1 MYKVLLV
8 DDERMILDGISVIVD
23 WNKHDTALIG
33 KAMNGL
39 EAYDFITKQQPDIV
53 ITDITMPGLDGIEL
67 VKKAKQDYPSIKW
80 IFLSGFSEFEYA
92 RKAMRFGVKHYLL
105 KPCNE
110 VNISEALVDVV
121 QEIREEEEAVKYM
134 KAMEEEVTKN
144 TVNECEEVLKQF
156 FIYEQITE
164 KSQSK
169 MKQMVEGLYSSES
182 FFFWLLFVE
191 GKMAYDQ
198 INQLIETIN
207 QSFLNEQ
214 VVTTLI
220 ESKVVVMMR
229 HSPEYQKTIKDI
241 LQAEI
246 SQSTLNMT
254 SILSKDF
261 TIDQIEKIPTIDE
274 MVQQVFYQP
283 KHSFIPYQN
292 WINFHKKLQPD
303 IEIDLDTIV
312 FYLKKQQKN
321 EAVSYLID
329 FVEKLKKHKVA
340 PKITR
345 GYFIQI
351 YLLLMSKL
359 AHHSTE
365 DRVQAIG
372 QMEDYQHISDFV
384 TFFEEL
390 FERMIM
396 QNQTP
401 QKYSKVVRQM
411 LTCIEEEIENPAL
424 SLQWLANHCLYM
436 NADYLGKTFKK
447 EIGQRFSSYVTNA
460 RINKAVEIIEAE
472 QDIKV
477 FELAERLGF
486 GNNPQYFSQIFK
498 RMKGFTPSEII
509 KSNEGVR

>member
-23 WNKHDTALIG
+23 WNQHDTSLIG

-92 RKAMRFGVKHYLL
+92 RQAMRFGVKHYLL

-110 VNISEALVDVV
+110 VNISEALDDVV

-169 MKQMVEGLYSSES
+169 MKQMVEGLYSSEP
-182 FFFWLLFVE
+182 FFFWMLFIE
-191 GKMAYDQ
+191 GKITYDQ

-207 QSFLNEQ
+207 RSFLNEQ

-220 ESKVVVMMR
+220 ENKVVVMMR
-229 HSPEYQKTIKDI
+229 HSPAYQKTIKDI
-241 LQAEI
+241 LQAELGPYTL
-246 SQSTLNMT
+246 STT
-254 SILSKDF
+254 SVFSKDF
-261 TIDQIEKIPTIDE
+261 TKDQIEKIPTLDE

-283 KHSFIPYQN
+283 KHSDIPSQN
-292 WINFHKKLQPD
+292 WIHFHEKLQPD

-312 FYLKKQQKN
+312 YYLKKQQKKD
-321 EAVSYLID
+321 AVSYLID
-329 FVEKLKKHKVA
+329 FVDKLKKHKVA

-384 TFFEEL
+384 TFFEKL
-390 FERMIM
+390 FERMII
-396 QNQTP
+396 QDQTP

-460 RINKAVEIIEAE
+460 RINKAVEIIEVE

-509 KSNEGVR
+509 KSNEG

>member
-1 MYKVLLV
+1 MKLMYKVLLV

-23 WNKHDTALIG
+23 WNKYDTELVG

-39 EAYDFITKQQPDIV
+39 EAYDFITNQPPDIV

-67 VKKAKQDYPSIKW
+67 VKKAREDYPSIKW
-80 IFLSGFSEFEYA
+80 IFLSGFNEFEYA
-92 RKAMRFGVKHYLL
+92 RQAMRFGVKHYLL

-110 VNISEALVDVV
+110 DNISEALNDIVK
-121 QEIREEEEAVKYM
+121 EKKEEEEALEYM
-134 KAMEEEVTKN
+134 KAMEEEVIKN
-144 TVNECEEVLKQF
+144 TVNDHEEVLKQF
-156 FIYEQITE
+156 FIYEQITD
-164 KSQSK
+164 KSRTK
-169 MKQMVEGLYSSES
+169 MNHIVDDLYPSEP
-182 FFFWLLFVE
+182 FLFWMLFIE
-191 GKMAYDQ
+191 GKIAYDR

-207 QSFLNEQ
+207 QSFLHEQ
-214 VVTTLI
+214 VITTLI
-220 ESKVVVMMR
+220 ENKVIVMMR
-229 HSPEYQKTIKDI
+229 YSAGNQKTIKRFF
-241 LQAEI
+241 QTEME
-246 SQSTLNMT
+246 QSTLSTT
-254 SILSKDF
+254 SVLSRGF
-261 TIDQIEKIPTIDE
+261 TKEEIKKIPTLDE

-283 KHSFIPYQN
+283 RHSFITYQN
-292 WINFHKKLQPD
+292 WFQFDEKFKSD
-303 IEIDLDTIV
+303 FEIDLDTILY
-312 FYLKKQQKN
+312 YLKQQQKE
-321 EAVSYLID
+321 EAVSYLLD
-329 FVEKLKKHKVA
+329 FIEKLKIHQVA

-372 QMEDYQHISDFV
+372 RMEDYQHITDFIRY
-384 TFFEEL
+384 FEDL
-390 FERMIM
+390 FERMM
-396 QNQTP
+396 QEETP
-401 QKYSKVVRQM
+401 KKYSKVVRQM
-411 LTCIEEEIENPAL
+411 LTSIEEEIENPEL

-509 KSNEGVR
+509 KSNEG